1 MSNNKKKIESHTE
14 KNLPDV
20 FKELKESQAK
30 MRQVQK
36 REEEIKRIKK
46 ERKNK
51 KHTFKEN
58 VGYYIERI
66 KDIGQDQNYDYDFDN
81 ITNNYGKKNIIKR
94 NKFNTIGIII
104 GILFIIGFISII
116 KSNAIYAKSSDE
128 VQIIGSFEKNSAPI
142 DLMAIASTNLSEISK
157 KEIITERYV
166 VEREYEYIPNTQ
178 LPKDEQVADIVGQDG
193 IREVTY
199 IRSYEED
206 QLTNEKIVGDAI
218 LQEPIKAVIE
228 VGTSNYLS
236 NRKAHV
242 GDTLYTKEEISMYN
256 DYNEESLQICKIY
269 EHIDVKL
276 MEISDETGWARI
288 IVDGMEGYV
297 KAESLTSVALNPEMP
312 ELARIKRLMVSLAF
326 NMPLNKPSGLTRED
340 FKKVLSNNPQD
351 VNKIFENSAEFFY
364 ELEQKYNING
374 IFLASIGVHESA
386 WGTSTIA
393 NDKKNLFGYGA
404 YDRSP
409 YASSFTFDTYEEGME
424 TLAKVLV
431 KYYLNEKDT
440 PIYDGETAT
449 GSYYNGP
456 TVSGVNTRYASDKE
470 WCNKVYAY
478 MVKFYQKLEE

>member
-1 MSNNKKKIESHTE
+1 MSNNRKKQNSNTE

-20 FKELKESQAK
+20 FKELKESQERMK
-30 MRQVQK
+30 QIQK
-36 REEEIKRIKK
+36 RELELKK
-46 ERKNK
+46 LKEERKK
-51 KHTFKEN
+51 RKFS
-58 VGYYIERI
+58 I
-66 KDIGQDQNYDYDFDN
+66 KDEINYLKEKIKNASENERYDYDFEN
-81 ITNNYGKKNIIKR
+81 ITNNYGKKNKLAR
-94 NKFNTIGIII
+94 NRFNAIGLIIGIIFLI
-104 GILFIIGFISII
+104 CFVSVI
-116 KSNAIYAKSSDE
+116 KSNAIYAKTSDE
-128 VQIIGSFEKNSAPI
+128 VQIIGSYEKNSEPI
-142 DLMAIASTNLSEISK
+142 DLMEIASNNLSDVSK

-166 VEREYEYIPNTQ
+166 IEREYEFIPNTQ
-178 LPKDEQVADIVGQDG
+178 LPKDEQVPDIVGQDG

-199 IRSYEED
+199 IRSYEENE
-206 QLTNEKIVGDAI
+206 LVNEKIVEDDV
-218 LQEPIKAVIE
+218 LQEPIKAVIQI
-228 VGTSNYLS
+228 GTSNYLS

-256 DYNEESLQICKIY
+256 DYNEESMQICKIY

-276 MEISDETGWARI
+276 LEISDETGWARI
-288 IVDGMEGYV
+288 LVDGMEGYV

-312 ELARIKRLMVSLAF
+312 EQARIKRIMVSLAF
-326 NMPLNKPSGLTRED
+326 NMKLNRPSGLTRED

-351 VNKIFENSAEFFY
+351 VNKIFEESAEYFY

-404 YDRSP
+404 YDSSP
-409 YASSFTFDTYEEGME
+409 YASSFTFDTYQEGME

-440 PIYDGETAT
+440 PIYDGETAV